1 MNRYT
6 KFGGVALAVVALMIA
21 SPAFADKG
29 GKGSGRGSEHGSD
42 DHGYEIKHEVEHGIE
57 YETERHHS
65 SGHDDGMTVIRIGD
79 DDRGVLHHYLEDSHK
94 KDCTPGLAKKHNGCL
109 PPGQAMK
116 YAIGDRLPDDVVFV
130 PVPHDILE
138 RLHPAPTGYKYVRVD
153 SDVLLIGEASKKII
167 DVVTLL
173 SGVGR

>member
-1 MNRYT
+1 
-6 KFGGVALAVVALMIA
+6 
-21 SPAFADKG
+21 
-29 GKGSGRGSEHGSD
+29 
-42 DHGYEIKHEVEHGIE
+42 
-57 YETERHHS
+57 
-65 SGHDDGMTVIRIGD
+65 
-79 DDRGVLHHYLEDSHK
+79 
-94 KDCTPGLAKKHNGCL
+94 
-109 PPGQAMK
+109 
-116 YAIGDRLPDDVVFV
+116 VVFV